1 MKKLV
6 ITVILLIGLCGLK
19 PVFSMDH
26 AFGGVLDGDVGYF
39 NASCTIEVAYV
50 SKFAKFFSL
59 QHDLSMGFGDFQMLP
74 GFLIRY
80 SFIPLFLF
88 GKKNAFFTLS
98 APGLR
103 LGCLL
108 RVHREKVY
116 DDDFEF
122 IDFDYVFVPVFQI
135 GIIER
140 IGGEFKLGKK
150 KEIIFGFFVSI
161 NYVFKLGIDYYD
173 DDLYIDFFCNVLSC
187 ASGGIGFYV
196 KKKFKSKKKTTNMI

>member
-1 MKKLV
+1 
-6 ITVILLIGLCGLK
+6 
-19 PVFSMDH
+19 
-26 AFGGVLDGDVGYF
+26 
-39 NASCTIEVAYV
+39 
-50 SKFAKFFSL
+50 
-59 QHDLSMGFGDFQMLP
+59 
-74 GFLIRY
+74 
-80 SFIPLFLF
+80 
-88 GKKNAFFTLS
+88 
-98 APGLR
+98 
-103 LGCLL
+103 LL